1 MAEKQEAPTRSFD
14 EKSLEDGTATA
25 THVDHH
31 VTSGHAQPAVKVSQV
46 EEDPSKAYV
55 ERFGRFGGFLD
66 KLFASG
72 VEARGIERVPEDQRD
87 PRRLW
92 NK

>member
-1 MAEKQEAPTRSFD
+1 MSEKQENTNRSFD
-14 EKSLEDGTATA
+14 AKSLEAGAEPNAAPLEFRPSGTA
-25 THVDHH
+25 
-31 VTSGHAQPAVKVSQV
+31 KVSEV
-46 EEDPSKAYV
+46 EEDPSKFYV
-55 ERFGRFGGFLD
+55 QRFGRLGGVLE

-87 PRRLW
+87 TKRMW